1 MPMKLVFLGPPGA
14 GKGTQAGKVAA
25 HYGVP
30 HISTGDMFRDAIG
43 KGTPTGLK
51 AKAFLD
57 AGALVPDEVVIEMVE
72 ERLKGA
78 DCRKGYLLDG
88 FPRTVEQAKALEDI
102 KAPDAVVNITVED
115 ERLIGRLTGRR
126 MCTGCKGTY
135 HITRLKDPGVCPD
148 CGAVLIQREDD
159 REETIK
165 ARLAVYH
172 QKTSPLTRYY
182 ADKGTLCTVDGG
194 QTPEAVREQIIAV
207 LESRA

>member
-1 MPMKLVFLGPPGA
+1 MKLVFLGPPGA

-25 HYGVP
+25 CYGVP
-30 HISTGDMFRDAIG
+30 HISTGDMFRAAIG

-57 AGALVPDEVVIEMVE
+57 AGALVPDEVVIEMVD
-72 ERLKGA
+72 ERLKQA
-78 DCRKGYLLDG
+78 DCEKGYLLDG
-88 FPRTVEQAKALEDI
+88 FPRTVEQAKALEGI
-102 KAPDAVVNITVED
+102 KAPDAVVNIAVED
-115 ERLIGRLTGRR
+115 ERLIARLTGRR
-126 MCTGCKGTY
+126 VCTGCKGTY
-135 HITRLKDPGVCPD
+135 HITRLEDPGVCPD
-148 CGAVLIQREDD
+148 CGAALIQRADD
-159 REETIK
+159 QEETIK

-194 QTPEAVREQIIAV
+194 QTPEAVHEQIIAV